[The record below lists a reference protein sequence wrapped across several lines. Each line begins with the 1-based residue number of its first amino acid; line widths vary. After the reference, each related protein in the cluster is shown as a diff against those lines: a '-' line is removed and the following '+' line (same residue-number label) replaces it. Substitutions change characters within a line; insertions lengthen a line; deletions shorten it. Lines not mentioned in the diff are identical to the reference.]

1 MRRVLATGAALAC
14 LLSAGCAYAQMSVS
28 LDLNQRV
35 YIVGEAIRADLR
47 VVNHATTPFVVGP
60 GGFRQNALFFQIVD
74 SHHEMLESAQAQVPM
89 ISELVLPGS
98 ETYRGAFELDEWYP
112 LGRPGS
118 YIVTAMV
125 RRDDRRYD
133 SVSRAIDIVPGLELK
148 TAIQLF
154 ADRPDSQRKL
164 SLVYFMRK
172 QSEYLFLR
180 ITDTPGD
187 RTWSTLELGQLLRTT
202 PPTIEVS
209 ADGIATILHRATRD
223 VYLKTRVRSTVHGVE
238 LVGQEQIVDTHS
250 ADIIKAQQLQAMEDA
265 RKKKGSSHWYWPF
278 GGSDDSKS
286 EK

>member
-1 MRRVLATGAALAC
+1 MLPPGA
-14 LLSAGCAYAQMSVS
+14 M
-28 LDLNQRV
+28 
-35 YIVGEAIRADLR
+35 
-47 VVNHATTPFVVGP
+47 H
-60 GGFRQNALFFQIVD
+60 
-74 SHHEMLESAQAQVPM
+74 QA
-89 ISELVLPGS
+89 
-98 ETYRGAFELDEWYP
+98 AFELDEWYP
-112 LGRPGS
+112 MGKAGN

-125 RRDDRRYD
+125 RRDDLRYEAKPC
-133 SVSRAIDIVPGLELK
+133 AIDIVPGLELK